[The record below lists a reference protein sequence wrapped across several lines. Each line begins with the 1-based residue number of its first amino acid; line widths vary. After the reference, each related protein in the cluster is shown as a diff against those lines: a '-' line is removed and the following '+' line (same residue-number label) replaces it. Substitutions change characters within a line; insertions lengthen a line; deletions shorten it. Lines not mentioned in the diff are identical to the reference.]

1 MTEKWLEI
9 NPQSKF
15 ILTNDSQLSDTQRES
30 LDILYQPIVGS
41 LAYTLINVLWRMSQ
55 EKNPLKEHN
64 HVELLTYLNSD
75 IKSILDARTKLE
87 AVGLIKTFVKRKDD
101 NESFVYQL
109 VSPLEA
115 TKFFMDDLLSVSLLQ
130 IIGEYRYLDIFEQL
144 KTETINLE
152 DYEDISQN
160 FLQVFKIKDS
170 EIKDTPDVIKN
181 IKNNLSSNVGSS
193 EVVDL
198 PKSDNFDFNL
208 LLDILSQS
216 FVNITDVKK
225 NINLINTEH
234 ELFGIDEIT
243 TARLIEQSTN
253 VANNVFDPKKFK
265 VIVSRRF
272 QNTTSN
278 RKQENS
284 SNNVNN
290 KQNTN
295 VNLNEMENKL
305 VKSMRQY
312 SPMEFLNSLK
322 RAKGGYVHSNEERII
337 SSVVERQILSSE
349 VINMITYHILI
360 DLGNSGLNRN
370 LFEAIADDWSQNKIK
385 SAEQALQFIKDRTKT
400 SAAPKSNKRYQRKNV
415 VKETLPDWAKEDN
428 KPKDYGKVNADKKK
442 ALQERI
448 KQMQN
453 NRNEG

>member
-30 LDILYQPIVGS
+30 LDVLYQPIVGS

-55 EKNPLKEHN
+55 EKESTKEHN

-75 IKSILDARTKLE
+75 IKSIVEARTKLE
-87 AVGLIKTFVKRKDD
+87 AVGLIKTFLKRQNDSQ
-101 NESFVYQL
+101 SFVYQL

-144 KTETINLE
+144 KTETVSLE
-152 DYEDISQN
+152 GYEDISQN
-160 FLQVFKIKDS
+160 FLQVFNIKDS

-181 IKNNLSSNVGSS
+181 IKSDLSLNVGSD
-193 EVVDL
+193 EVIDL
-198 PKSDNFDFNL
+198 PKSNDFDFNL

-265 VIVSRRF
+265 VIVSRQF
-272 QNTTSN
+272 QNNSAGRNQTTSKSDN
-278 RKQENS
+278 SKQAS
-284 SNNVNN
+284 
-290 KQNTN
+290 N
-295 VNLNEMENKL
+295 VNLNEMESKL

-385 SAEQALQFIKDRTKT
+385 SAEQALQFIKDRNKSNAT
-400 SAAPKSNKRYQRKNV
+400 PKSNKRYQRKNV